1 MTAQN
6 AQSFQRPLRCYLN
19 LQIGEPFYDPLIV
32 VPSLGILWLRFI
44 YIYIYICYVHRI
56 YVQYRNY
63 LFSKNNKI
71 LQKCFCENCKVK
83 FYCDLDKMMTCYN
96 APTRRNILV
105 VYLFVYFLCI
115 IYEYLQKNKSII
127 SNLFMRHHKTNDIL
141 TAVFHSLKISIIVKK
156 LNHRKSNM

>member
-19 LQIGEPFYDPLIV
+19 LQIGKPFYDPLIV
-32 VPSLGILWLRFI
+32 VPSLGILGLRFI
-44 YIYIYICYVHRI
+44 YIYIYIFVMY
-56 YVQYRNY
+56 
-63 LFSKNNKI
+63 NKI

-83 FYCDLDKMMTCYN
+83 FYRDLEKMMTCYN

-156 LNHRKSNM
+156 